1 MVVSG
6 SLLVAGCAAKG
17 FIREPVQAS
26 ETRTVRSAFYQ
37 WRLGERAS
45 YAGVPAVPA
54 PVGWASL
61 DTYRDHSVRLRS
73 RFATIESF
81 GVEPIDP
88 QVVDELLLDV
98 AHLLGV
104 KLDPAKPKVRI
115 LVTRPSRIAALY
127 GGHAAAAAMP
137 GHVEAVGLY
146 FPQASLVLVPRF
158 DRALL
163 GHELAHYVTHHYL
176 PDAPRSTWEWLAGQV
191 ENRIV
196 AYQRPAPGPTKVA
209 RGQRRDAG

>member
-1 MVVSG
+1 MST
-6 SLLVAGCAAKG
+6 LAGC
-17 FIREPVQAS
+17 
-26 ETRTVRSAFYQ
+26 
-37 WRLGERAS
+37 
-45 YAGVPAVPA
+45 
-54 PVGWASL
+54 ASL
-61 DTYRDHSVRLRS
+61 DTYRDHSVRLQS
-73 RFATIESF
+73 RFSTIESF

-88 QVVDELLLDV
+88 QAVDELLLDV

-104 KLDPAKPKVRI
+104 ELDPAKPKVRI

-127 GGHAAAAAMP
+127 GGQAAAAVTP

-176 PDAPRSTWEWLAGQV
+176 PDTPRSRWEWIAGRV
-191 ENRIV
+191 ENRIHS
-196 AYQRPAPGPTKVA
+196 YHRPARVPEAVA
-209 RGQRRDAG
+209 AVERLDAS